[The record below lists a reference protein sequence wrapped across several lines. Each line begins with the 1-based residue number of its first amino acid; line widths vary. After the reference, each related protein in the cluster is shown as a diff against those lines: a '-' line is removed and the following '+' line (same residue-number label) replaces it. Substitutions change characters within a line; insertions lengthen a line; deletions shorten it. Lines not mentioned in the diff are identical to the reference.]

1 LNNTYLATPLIR
13 NMNKKNSSL
22 VIYWKQLGDLVLMEP
37 TFSKL
42 AASTKSDIYVATNSE
57 FGPLL
62 SLMENVYLAPVFL
75 LSNIKQVFSFDH
87 RLRACIKS
95 LLTRSSCK
103 YLILSNQKYLKLWH
117 KYFYTD
123 IEMLEPSSKYRAKYF
138 FDSISQT
145 SEMSFRPPKLKAPPE
160 IWKPSYLPPKYI
172 IIHPTSAWKNK
183 SWSSRSWV
191 SVIDALNK
199 IGAGPFLITGG
210 KSLWEIEFAE
220 SIVKQSKCQ
229 ILNLCGKT
237 DIQEYLSIIFNSTM
251 VLSIDGSAAQ
261 IAAAFNR
268 PNLTL
273 FGPSAPLH
281 WHWPSKISRTID
293 ARNFS
298 SDRKPSVDSIP
309 PEVCIEEAKRI
320 WKLTL

>member
-1 LNNTYLATPLIR
+1 MI
-13 NMNKKNSSL
+13 KKNSSL
-22 VIYWKQLGDLVLMEP
+22 VIYWKQLGDLLLMEP

-42 AASTKSDIYVATNSE
+42 ASTTKSDIYVATYSE

-62 SLMENVYLAPVFL
+62 SLMENVHLAPGFL
-75 LSNIKQVFSFDH
+75 LCNILQVFSFDH

-95 LLTRSSCK
+95 LLTSSSCK
-103 YLILSNQKYLKLWH
+103 YLILSNQKYFKHWH
-117 KYFYTD
+117 KYFYTN

-138 FDSISQT
+138 FDSIGQA
-145 SEMSFRPPKLKAPPE
+145 SEMSFRPPKLKAPPA
-160 IWKPSYLPPKYI
+160 IWKPSYLPPNYI

-183 SWSSRSWV
+183 SWPSKSWV

-199 IGAGPFLITGG
+199 IGAGPFIITGG

-237 DIQEYLSIIFNSTM
+237 DIQEYLSIIFNSSM
-251 VLSIDGSAAQ
+251 VLSIDGSVAH

-273 FGPSAPLH
+273 FGPSSPLH
-281 WHWPSKISRTID
+281 WHWPSKISRSID

-309 PEVCIEEAKRI
+309 AEVCIKEAIRI